1 MVEECDIIMV
11 AKKKFISELQR
22 WNKEYNDLIDL
33 EDEVV
38 ISRPLSSKEA
48 IGEPD
53 RDDFPIMKRKEV
65 LMQAIYRGAVGQAF
79 TSVSGNFKG
88 TLGDVL
94 ELPLTGSFERAVLI
108 STMNAVLRNLGL
120 IEKTVHCKN
129 DGPKRC
135 ADCMTKWAIEHHL
148 GNVGLVGLQ
157 PALLDALVRVL
168 GSERVMVS
176 DLAEAGS
183 IIYGVNVLD
192 GMDSSELFE
201 RSNLILVTGSTIA
214 NGTIDELIEKATFH
228 DRRVVFFGTT
238 IAGAAYLLGLERW
251 CPCST

>member
-1 MVEECDIIMV
+1 MLMV
-11 AKKKFISELQR
+11 AKKKFISELVR
-22 WNKEYNDLIDL
+22 WNKEHNDHIGSN
-33 EDEVV
+33 DEIV

-48 IGEPD
+48 IGEPG
-53 RDDFPIMKRKEV
+53 RDDFPLLRQKEV
-65 LMQAIYRGAVGQAF
+65 LMQANYRGAAGQVF

-108 STMNAVLRNLGL
+108 STMNAVLRSLGL

-135 ADCMTKWAIEHHL
+135 ADCMIKWIKEQHAD
-148 GNVGLVGLQ
+148 NVGLVGMQ
-157 PALLDALVRVL
+157 PALLEALVRSL
-168 GSERVMVS
+168 GAERVMVS

-183 IIYGVNVLD
+183 VRCGVKVLD
-192 GMDSSELFE
+192 GMNSSELIE
-201 RSNLILVTGSTIA
+201 RCNLVLMTGSTIA
-214 NGTIDELIEKATFH
+214 NGTIDDLMEITSLHNRK
-228 DRRVVFFGTT
+228 VVFFGTT
-238 IAGAAYLLGLERW
+238 IAGSAYLLDLNRW